1 MSARRLCSATIVLA
15 LVAALAPAIVPS
27 GAYALPNPVATDE
40 PTYQAF
46 GRVFPDPHGCLAH
59 NVPDANED
67 GIKDTPKGVSPWA
80 KGRVCADQFLS
91 YEEVIEGAKFMSRR
105 FPEFVEVI
113 RLDQAYDNP
122 NYRSAGIPRTIAMED
137 GTANVLD
144 RDRRPLYMFRVTDRT
159 SSIPQRDREHF
170 AFSLSIHGPE
180 RAGLEGGVRAME
192 DLVTWAA
199 CERPEYQA
207 NTPACEV
214 EGPFPKKIVESA
226 TDKPVPTAGEALKSS
241 VLYFTL
247 PNPDGWGRGQTA
259 PVEVEDGGPNTSYLP
274 GMAFQRFNGNG
285 VDLNRD
291 WPTIGYTLKSYS
303 PGSEPET
310 KAFADV
316 LSGIKA
322 RTTEGRFAGGLD
334 LHGMLTAKAFS
345 YTLIGAGQRD
355 YGKNAVTVETSLRT
369 WEDQTKRLQWSPY
382 ISDHNANGQQ
392 DSGTTPPEICRN
404 TNGTDA
410 TPCVADRW
418 GTVID
423 TIGYQVT
430 GGFGDW
436 FDSPLGLDA
445 VGVDNEMF
453 VSHVAPNS
461 VFEPALEQTHI
472 DGNKGLIFSQ
482 IAALLT
488 RRDETF
494 RPGGVTGY
502 VFDPNRL
509 QIPAQ
514 PRVPNPGLPAQND
527 VDVVLPC
534 QDQVAQ
540 NADGFCG
547 EGDYV
552 VSGTGASYEFTVE
565 GPDQEVW
572 NGGVTATTTHANV
585 NGISPGALPV
595 IHLDYFD
602 EGQWQPAGRSVVSE
616 GTFYH
621 QAGRIVTVNDPE
633 PGRWRVRFGNVLD
646 SATRLRLDFHPHTAE
661 SSPGQAA
668 IDASSMD
675 FFSEL
680 NEYVPDGE
688 KLAPIGADVV
698 ARSVLALRQFDSL
711 VLVNQLGSRSYLVDE
726 LGLSED
732 QAARFFDNLEAYV
745 RSGGNLILTDKALG
759 ALPEMGLL
767 PPEAVSHGT
776 FAPAPSF
783 NFNVPD
789 NGLTYQQ
796 PAEFPLAAGL
806 DLPGAAERTTGQ
818 RQGVEPT
825 PLGYTPDSDDDA
837 TPAMPISV
845 VNRAAWQT
853 ACGKAAPGR
862 CTTALGT
869 ARTRV
874 GSQNQTV
881 TGVSLGELDLGD
893 GRIRIAGN
901 LFPNPAYEPDAT
913 NDHRFGLASYA
924 LTYTGYIV
932 FENLLEWSNP
942 ARIDPSKLQATT
954 LAFTPVTA
962 PSGYHSDKAPV
973 ELSLTTQ
980 DGTPVADAPLRV
992 ELTTAGEV
1000 LESYSLTT
1008 NEEGLARVMFELDEA
1023 PGEYGLVATFD
1034 ESEPF
1039 LASLATASFLVRR
1052 ELTRMVV
1059 GVSGSGDGRT
1069 VTARLTDDDGVPL
1082 AGRTVSFW
1090 VDGNAVQEQVE
1101 TNDDGVAKIQA
1112 PPGYRDGVHTYTV
1125 VFDGDATHDTS
1136 SGSATSRS

>member
-1 MSARRLCSATIVLA
+1 MTARARVCSALLVL
-15 LVAALAPAIVPS
+15 VIGAALAPAIAPRK
-27 GAYALPNPVATDE
+27 ALALPNPVATDE
-40 PTYQAF
+40 PTYQLF

-59 NVPDANED
+59 DVPDADGD

-105 FPEFVEVI
+105 FPDFIEVI

-122 NYRSAGIPRTIAMED
+122 NYRSAGIPRSISMED
-137 GTANVLD
+137 GTAKVMG

-159 SSIPQRDREHF
+159 SSIPQRKREHF

-199 CERPEYQA
+199 CERAEFQA
-207 NTPACEV
+207 NTPACEA

-226 TDKPVPTAGEALKSS
+226 TDKPVPTAGEALKRS

-259 PVEVEDGGPNTSYLP
+259 PVEVEGGGPNVSYLP
-274 GMAFQRFNGNG
+274 GMLFQRFNGNG

-291 WPTIGYTLKSYS
+291 WPTVGYTLKSYS

-310 KAFADV
+310 RAFADV

-322 RTTEGRFAGGLD
+322 RTAAQRFAGGLD

-345 YTLIGAGQRD
+345 YTLIGASQRD
-355 YGKNAVTVETSLRT
+355 YRKNAVTVETSLRT
-369 WEDQTKRLQWSPY
+369 WEDQTKRLAWSPY
-382 ISDHNANGQQ
+382 TSDHNANGEKEPNG
-392 DSGTTPPEICRN
+392 SPPEICRD

-472 DGNKGLIFSQ
+472 DGNKGLVFSQ
-482 IAALLT
+482 IAALLST
-488 RRDETF
+488 SRTTF
-494 RPGGVTGY
+494 HPGGLTGY
-502 VFDPNRL
+502 VYDPNRL
-509 QIPAQ
+509 QVPAR

-527 VDVVLPC
+527 IDVLLPC

-547 EGDYV
+547 DGKYV
-552 VSGTGASYEFTVE
+552 VSGTQASYEFTVE
-565 GPDQEVW
+565 GPEQEIW
-572 NGGVTATTTHANV
+572 NGGITATTTHANA
-585 NGISPGALPV
+585 NGVSPGALPV
-595 IHLDYFD
+595 INLDYFD
-602 EGQWQPAGRSVVSE
+602 EGQWQPVARSVVSE

-621 QAGRIVTVNDPE
+621 QAGRIVTANDPE
-633 PGRWRVRFGNVLD
+633 PGRWRVRFGNVTD
-646 SATRLRLDFHPHTAE
+646 SASRLRIDFNPYTAE
-661 SSPGQAA
+661 SSPGQTA

-688 KLAPIGADVV
+688 KVASVDPKTV
-698 ARSVLALRQFDSL
+698 ARSLLALRQFDSI
-711 VLVNQLGSRSYLVDE
+711 VLVNDLGSRSYLTEEIGLTDDE
-726 LGLSED
+726 VT
-732 QAARFFDNLEAYV
+732 RYFDHLEAYV
-745 RSGGNLILTDKALG
+745 RSGGNLVLTDKALG
-759 ALPEMGLL
+759 ALAELGLV
-767 PPEAVSHGT
+767 PQDAVTHGT
-776 FAPAPSF
+776 FPPAPSF

-789 NGLTYQQ
+789 NGLTYEQ
-796 PAEFPLAAGL
+796 PEAFPLAAGL
-806 DLPGAAERTTGQ
+806 DLPGAAERNLGQ

-825 PLGYTPDSDDDA
+825 PLGYTPDSGDDA

-845 VNRAAWQT
+845 VDRAAWES
-853 ACGKAAPGR
+853 ACGKATPGR

-869 ARTRV
+869 ARARV
-874 GSQNQTV
+874 GNQTRNV
-881 TGVSLGELDLGD
+881 TAVSLGELDLGD
-893 GRIRIAGN
+893 GHVRIAGT
-901 LFPNPAYEPDAT
+901 LLPNPAYEPDAT

-932 FENLLEWSNP
+932 LENLLEWTNP
-942 ARIDPSKLQATT
+942 ARLDPSKLQATA
-954 LAFTPVTA
+954 LSFTPSTA
-962 PSGYHSDKAPV
+962 SSGYHSDKAPV
-973 ELSLTTQ
+973 LLSLTTQ
-980 DGTPVADAPLRV
+980 DGAPVANAYVRV
-992 ELTTAGEV
+992 ALTTAGEV
-1000 LESYSLTT
+1000 LEAHELTT
-1008 NEEGLARVMFELDEA
+1008 DGDGIARVMLQLDEL
-1023 PGEYGLVATFD
+1023 PGEYGLVAEFD
-1034 ESEPF
+1034 GSELHLESV
-1039 LASLATASFLVRR
+1039 ATASFLVRK
-1052 ELTRMVV
+1052 ELTAMAV
-1059 GVSGSGDGRT
+1059 GVSGTGENRV
-1069 VTARLTDDDGVPL
+1069 VTARLTDDEGVPL
-1082 AGRTVSFW
+1082 AGKPVVLW
-1090 VDGNAVQEQVE
+1090 VDGTAVDRGE
-1101 TNDDGVAKIQA
+1101 TNDAGVAKF
-1112 PPGYRDGVHTYTV
+1112 PPPPAYQSGSHTYDV
-1125 VFDGDATHDTS
+1125 VFDGDTTHES
-1136 SGSATSRS
+1136 GSGSAKSKG

>member
-1 MSARRLCSATIVLA
+1 MSERMRLCSLILVLA
-15 LVAALAPAIVPS
+15 ALAALAPAIAPRS
-27 GAYALPNPVATDE
+27 AFAIPNPVATDE
-40 PTYQAF
+40 PTYRMF
-46 GRVFPDPHGCLAH
+46 GRVFPDPHGCLAY
-59 NVPDANED
+59 NVPDAD
-67 GIKDTPKGVSPWA
+67 GDGVKDTPKGVSPWA

-91 YEEVIEGAKFMSRR
+91 YEEVIEGAKFMARR
-105 FPEFVEVI
+105 FPDFVEVI

-122 NYRSAGIPRTIAMED
+122 NYRSAGIPRSISLEN
-137 GTANVLD
+137 GTAKVMG

-159 SSIPQRDREHF
+159 SEIPQRKREHF

-180 RAGLEGGVRAME
+180 RAGLEGGIRAME

-199 CERPEYQA
+199 CERADYA
-207 NTPACEV
+207 ATTPACEA
-214 EGPFPKKIVESA
+214 EGPFPKRIVESD
-226 TDKPVPTAGEALKSS
+226 TDKPVPTAGDALKRS

-259 PVEVEDGGPNTSYLP
+259 PVEVEDGSPNVSYLP

-310 KAFADV
+310 KAYADV

-322 RTTEGRFAGGLD
+322 RTDAGRFAGGLD

-355 YGKNAVTVETSLRT
+355 YRKNAVTVETSLRT
-369 WEDQTKRLQWSPY
+369 WEDQTKRLAWSPY
-382 ISDHNANGQQ
+382 ISDHNANGEKEP
-392 DSGTTPPEICRN
+392 DGDPPEICRD
-404 TNGTDA
+404 TNGSDA

-482 IAALLT
+482 ISALLRT
-488 RRDETF
+488 SDTTF
-494 RPGGVTGY
+494 RPGGATGY

-509 QIPAQ
+509 QIPAR
-514 PRVPNPGLPAQND
+514 PRVPNPGLPAQSD
-527 VDVVLPC
+527 IEVLLPC

-540 NADGFCG
+540 NADGACG
-547 EGDYV
+547 EGKYV
-552 VSGTGASYEFTVE
+552 VSGTQASYEFTVE
-565 GPDQEVW
+565 GPENEVW
-572 NGGVTATTTHANV
+572 NGGVTATTAHANA
-585 NGISPGALPV
+585 NGISPAALPV

-602 EGQWQPAGRSVVSE
+602 EGQWQPVARSVVGE

-621 QAGRIVTVNDPE
+621 QAGRIVTANDPE
-633 PGRWRVRFGNVLD
+633 PGRWRVRFGNVSD
-646 SATRLRLDFHPHTAE
+646 SASRLQIDFHPYTAE
-661 SSPGQAA
+661 TSPGQAA

-688 KLAPIGADVV
+688 KVAPVDPKTV
-698 ARSVLALRQFDSL
+698 ARSVYALRQFDTI
-711 VLVNQLGSRSYLVDE
+711 VLVNDLGSRRYLVDE
-726 LGLSED
+726 VGLSD
-732 QAARFFDNLEAYV
+732 DMVTDYFSNLKEFV
-745 RSGGNLILTDKALG
+745 RSGGNLVLTDRALG
-759 ALPEMGLL
+759 ALGEMAIVA
-767 PPEAVSHGT
+767 PEAVTHGT

-789 NGLTYQQ
+789 NGLTYEQA
-796 PAEFPLAAGL
+796 AEYPLAAGL
-806 DLPGAAERTTGQ
+806 DLPGAAERNLGQ

-825 PLGYTPDSDDDA
+825 PLGYTPDSGDDA

-845 VNRAAWQT
+845 VNRDAWQA
-853 ACGKAAPGR
+853 ACGKSTPAR

-869 ARTRV
+869 ARARAGNQT
-874 GSQNQTV
+874 QTV
-881 TGVSLGELDLGD
+881 TAVSLGEMELGE
-893 GRIRIAGN
+893 GRIRIAGTM
-901 LFPNPAYEPDAT
+901 FPNPAYEPDAT

-932 FENLLEWSNP
+932 FENLLEWTNP
-942 ARIDPSKLQATT
+942 GKIDPSRLIATT
-954 LAFTPVTA
+954 LSFAGGTDS
-962 PSGYHSDKAPV
+962 SGYHSDKAPV
-973 ELSLTTQ
+973 ALSLTTQ
-980 DGTPVADAPLRV
+980 DGRPVANVPVRI
-992 ELTTAGEV
+992 ELTTAGKV
-1000 LESYSLTT
+1000 LEAHDVVTD
-1008 NEEGLARVMFELDEA
+1008 EHGIARAVFVLDEA
-1023 PGEYGLVATFD
+1023 PGEYGLVAGFAGT
-1034 ESEPF
+1034 EAHLGST
-1039 LASLATASFLVRR
+1039 ATASYLVRK
-1052 ELTRMVV
+1052 ELTQMVA
-1059 GVSGSGDGRT
+1059 GVSGTGGQRT
-1069 VTARLTDDDGVPL
+1069 VTARLADDESVPL
-1082 AGRTVSFW
+1082 AGKSVAFF
-1090 VDGNAVQEQVE
+1090 VDGTMVE
-1101 TNDDGVAKIQA
+1101 RAITNDQGVVKIA
-1112 PPGYRDGVHTYTV
+1112 PPDAYKEGPHTYSV
-1125 VFDGDATHDTS
+1125 VFDGDTTHETS
-1136 SGSATSRS
+1136 SASTQSSG

>member
-1 MSARRLCSATIVLA
+1 MTARARVCSALLVLA
-15 LVAALAPAIVPS
+15 LLAALVPAIV
-27 GAYALPNPVATDE
+27 ARDAFALPNPVATDE

-46 GRVFPDPHGCLAH
+46 GRVFPDPQGCLAH
-59 NVPDANED
+59 NVPDDNDD
-67 GIKDTPKGVSPWA
+67 GVKDTPKGVSPWA

-113 RLDQAYDNP
+113 RLDQAFDNP
-122 NYRSAGIPRTIAMED
+122 NYRSAGIPRSISLED
-137 GTANVLD
+137 GTAKVMG

-159 SSIPQRDREHF
+159 SSIPQRQREHF

-180 RAGLEGGVRAME
+180 RAGLEGGIRAME

-199 CERPEYQA
+199 CERPSYA
-207 NTPACEV
+207 ATTPACAT
-214 EGPFPKKIVESA
+214 EGPFPKEIVESE
-226 TDKPVPTAGEALKSS
+226 TDKTVPTAGEALKRS

-259 PVEVEDGGPNTSYLP
+259 PVEVEDGAPNVSYLP

-291 WPTIGYTLKSYS
+291 WPTVGYTLKSYS

-322 RTTEGRFAGGLD
+322 RTAAGRFAGGLD

-345 YTLIGAGQRD
+345 YTLIGASQRD
-355 YGKNAVTVETSLRT
+355 YRKNAVTVETSLRT
-369 WEDQTKRLQWSPY
+369 WEDQTKRLAWSPY
-382 ISDHNANGQQ
+382 TSDHNANGQKEP
-392 DSGTTPPEICRN
+392 DGSPPEICRD

-423 TIGYQVT
+423 TIGYQIT

-472 DGNKGLIFSQ
+472 DGNKGLIYSQ

-488 RRDETF
+488 TSDTTY
-494 RPGGVTGY
+494 RPGGLTGY
-502 VFDPNRL
+502 VFDANRL

-514 PRVPNPGLPAQND
+514 ERVPNPGLPAQND
-527 VDVVLPC
+527 IEVVLPC

-547 EGDYV
+547 DGEYV
-552 VSGTGASYEFTVE
+552 VSGTQASYEFVVE
-565 GPDQEVW
+565 GPQQEIW
-572 NGGVTATTTHANV
+572 NGGITATTTHANA
-585 NGISPGALPV
+585 NGVAPGALPV

-602 EGQWQPAGRSVVSE
+602 EGQWQPVARSVVSE
-616 GTFYH
+616 GVAYH
-621 QAGRIVTVNDPE
+621 QAGRIVTANDPE
-633 PGRWRVRFGNVLD
+633 PGRWRVRFGNVAD
-646 SATRLRLDFHPHTAE
+646 SVSRLRIDFHPYTAE

-668 IDASSMD
+668 IDSSSMD
-675 FFSEL
+675 FFTEL
-680 NEYVPDGE
+680 NEYVPVGE
-688 KLAPIGADVV
+688 RVAPVDPKIV
-698 ARSVLALRQFDSL
+698 ARSLFALRQFDSI
-711 VLVNQLGSRSYLVDE
+711 VLVNELGSRTYLRDE
-726 LGLSED
+726 IGLTDDEVT
-732 QAARFFDNLEAYV
+732 RFYDNLEEFV
-745 RSGGNLILTDKALG
+745 RSGGNLVLTDKAVD
-759 ALPEMGLL
+759 ALAQIGLV
-767 PPEAVSHGT
+767 PQSAIAHGT

-783 NFNVPD
+783 NFDVPN
-789 NGLTYQQ
+789 NGLTYKQ
-796 PAEFPLAAGL
+796 PDAFPLAAGL

-825 PLGYTPDSDDDA
+825 PLGYTPDNGDDA

-845 VNRAAWQT
+845 VDRAAWES
-853 ACGKAAPGR
+853 ACGKATPGR

-869 ARTRV
+869 ARERV
-874 GSQNQTV
+874 GNQTRTV
-881 TGVSLGELDLGD
+881 TAVSLGELDLGQ

-901 LFPNPAYEPDAT
+901 LLPDAAYEPDAT

-932 FENLLEWSNP
+932 FENLLEWTNP
-942 ARIDPSKLQATT
+942 TRIDPAKMQATT
-954 LAFTPVTA
+954 LTFSDTNVS
-962 PSGYHSDKAPV
+962 SGYHSDKVPV
-973 ELSLTTQ
+973 ELTLTTQ
-980 DGTPVADAPLRV
+980 DGAPVANAPVRID
-992 ELTTAGEV
+992 LTTAGGV
-1000 LESYSLTT
+1000 LESHEVTT
-1008 NEEGLARVMFELDEA
+1008 NDSGKALAMFDLDEA
-1023 PGEYGLVATFD
+1023 PGEYGLVATFGG
-1034 ESEPF
+1034 SE
-1039 LASLATASFLVRR
+1039 LHLSSVATWSFLIRK
-1052 ELTRMVV
+1052 ELTTMIV
-1059 GVSGSGDGRT
+1059 GVSGFGGNRV
-1069 VTARLTDDDGVPL
+1069 VTARLTDNDGLPL
-1082 AGRTVSFW
+1082 AGRPITFW
-1090 VDGNAVQEQVE
+1090 ADGTKLGEPVE
-1101 TNDDGVAKIQA
+1101 TNEHGIAKMT
-1112 PPGYRDGVHTYTV
+1112 PPPAYQQGSHTFNA
-1125 VFDGDATHDTS
+1125 VFDGDTTHEPS
-1136 SGSATSRS
+1136 SASTNS